1 MKYLLFLIIPF
12 LLSGDEF
19 RFIKPVAVEEAPVV
33 TTQVKKQI
41 TTKTKVEKE
50 KPKAV
55 VKRKD
60 SDGDGVIDEKDKC
73 PNTSKDFIVD
83 YQGCPKTASLKITFE
98 PKSYKISSGLG
109 EDLEN
114 FATFLK
120 DNKGYQ
126 VVIYGYT
133 DSLGDAEE
141 NKILSQQRADSVS
154 RYLQTRG
161 VLPQRILTKGVG
173 EDHPVASNDTA
184 QGRSQNRRVEI
195 KLTPITQ

>member
-33 TTQVKKQI
+33 TTQVKKQV
-41 TTKTKVEKE
+41 TPKTKVEKE

-60 SDGDGVIDEKDKC
+60 SDGDGVVDEKDKC

-141 NKILSQQRADSVS
+141 NKILSQQRADAVKKAIEAYGISS
-154 RYLQTRG
+154 TR
-161 VLPQRILTKGVG
+161 LTAVG
-173 EDHPVASNDTA
+173 MGEQDPIADNSTPE
-184 QGRSQNRRVEI
+184 GRAKNRRIDVELI
-195 KLTPITQ
+195 Y